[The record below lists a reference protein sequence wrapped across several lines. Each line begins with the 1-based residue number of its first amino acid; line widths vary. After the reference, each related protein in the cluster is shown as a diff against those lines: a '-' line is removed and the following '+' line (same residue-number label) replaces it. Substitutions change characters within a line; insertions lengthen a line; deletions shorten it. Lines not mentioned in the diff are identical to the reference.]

1 MLDKLRKYFLDN
13 SRRQRVKLND
23 EMSDWRRI
31 DNGVPQGSV
40 LGPLL
45 FAIYINDL
53 PDVIL
58 SSYIDIYADDVVVYR
73 SSQSITDLSYHL
85 QNDLDRIHIYMV
97 VC

>member
-1 MLDKLRKYFLDN
+1 MMRC
-13 SRRQRVKLND
+13 RH
-23 EMSDWRRI
+23 I
-31 DNGVPQGSV
+31 DNGLPQGSV

-85 QNDLDRIHIYMV
+85 QNDLDCVKFKFPQICLYVNRISTKS
-97 VC
+97 